1 MTTPAGLD
9 EQRILVVPVAGRF
22 EGVRVFL
29 RSSDIL
35 YAFLGSKAFACVH
48 APWVG
53 RYKYNDRTVY
63 ARSRTLGL
71 VRVRIAALTR
81 LGELLGRQFV
91 QSEHGVLVNLDA
103 VFSVGEQRPG
113 GGCVVGVLVDVP
125 AHASPIV
132 EEVVASRNGRREL
145 VRRLSSRWPARS
157 SG

>member
-81 LGELLGRQFV
+81 LRAGMRFAT
-91 QSEHGVLVNLDA
+91 SSA
-103 VFSVGEQRPG
+103 AWPTA
-113 GGCVVGVLVDVP
+113 P
-125 AHASPIV
+125 APTAAS
-132 EEVVASRNGRREL
+132 
-145 VRRLSSRWPARS
+145 
-157 SG
+157 